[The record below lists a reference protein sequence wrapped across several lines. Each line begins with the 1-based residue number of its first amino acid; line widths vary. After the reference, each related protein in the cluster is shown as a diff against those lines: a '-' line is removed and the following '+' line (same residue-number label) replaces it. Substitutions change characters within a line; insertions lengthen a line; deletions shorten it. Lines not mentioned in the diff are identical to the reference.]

1 MKDTS
6 ILGFKK
12 QTENEYKANMHQKN
26 QTRRKSKSKDRDKI
40 QAINSYAVLV
50 TSYSSEI
57 ISYKKN
63 EIAKFYK
70 KDIVHIRWFT
80 HKSRQ

>member
-1 MKDTS
+1 MNT
-6 ILGFKK
+6 K
-12 QTENEYKANMHQKN
+12 QTCIKRIKHAV
-26 QTRRKSKSKDRDKI
+26 KSKSKDRDEI

-63 EIAKFYK
+63 EIAKFDK
-70 KDIVHIRWFT
+70 KDIVHIRWST